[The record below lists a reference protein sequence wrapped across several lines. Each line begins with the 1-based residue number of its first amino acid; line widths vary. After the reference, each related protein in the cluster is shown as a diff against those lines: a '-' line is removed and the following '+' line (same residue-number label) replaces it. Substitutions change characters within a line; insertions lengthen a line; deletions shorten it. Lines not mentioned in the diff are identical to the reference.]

1 MSIDHPMVSRQHARL
16 QLDAQGLWITDLG
29 STNGTIAAGERLQ
42 ANVPRLIKT
51 GEKVFLT
58 PDQQVVLELQA
69 ESAPAGSGSRQAMQS
84 IKDLLGNASSV
95 VVGRSSDCDVTLSD
109 AAVSRRHARL
119 LQEQGGV
126 YIEDLGSTNG
136 TFVNG
141 QKIRKKTKLSSTD
154 TVLIGMY
161 AFRLEEQA
169 RNLSNESAINA
180 VNITKDYPNGYRGL
194 QPTTIDIPYRE
205 MVALMG
211 PSGCGK
217 TTLLKALNGDSP
229 PTAGQVELFGLDLF
243 EYFGYLK
250 QIIGYV
256 PQEDI
261 VHLDLTVQDSLFYA
275 AKLRLPQATP
285 REDILSR
292 IDEVLSDLN
301 INDPQ
306 IRKTAVGRLSGGQRK
321 RVSIAVEL
329 LTRPKVLFLDEPTSP
344 LDPETIEDFLSCL
357 RKLCDQG
364 TTVVMV
370 THKPED
376 LNYVDRVVFMG
387 TKGHLVYDG
396 PREGFLSHFSKKHII
411 EVYSLM
417 SSADVSKHWYD
428 KWFRSRSDMSQPA
441 RQVQEQSE
449 KVRPLHQLYW
459 LIVRY
464 LKIKVSNTRNLI
476 LLVLQPVLIAFL
488 ILAVFDTLV
497 EEQELAPEIFSK
509 VGNVGIIFL
518 MAIAAI
524 WFGVSNSAKEI
535 VGEMPIT
542 KRERMFNLLL
552 WPYLLSK
559 SLVLMLLSAF
569 QLVVFLAILFVAYPE
584 AGMAVESWLFLML
597 VSLGAIQFGLLL
609 SAATSS
615 TEEVMSILPIALMPQ
630 IILAGIIQPIQNQV
644 TMVLSYFTLGR
655 WGTEGLSRIQDAAYG
670 TAEERPYM
678 DVLQENLYQLD
689 QIIVTDNARAVLI
702 ALLSLAAGMMIISRI
717 LLQKKYG

>member
-1 MSIDHPMVSRQHARL
+1 MKFHISHQGNTSKYSIVAGAEVIIGRTGGGAQVSIDHPMVSRQHARL
-16 QLDAQGLWITDLG
+16 HLDAQGLWITDMG
-29 STNGTIAAGERLQ
+29 STNGTIVAGERLP
-42 ANVPRLIKT
+42 ANVPRLLKT
-51 GEKVFLT
+51 GDKIFLT
-58 PDQQVVLELQA
+58 PDQQVVLELPTAQA
-69 ESAPAGSGSRQAMQS
+69 TGGTGSKQAMQS

-126 YIEDLGSTNG
+126 FIEDLGSTNG

-141 QKIRKKTKLSSTD
+141 QKIRKKTKLTAAD

-417 SSADVSKHWYD
+417 SSAEVSKH
-428 KWFRSRSDMSQPA
+428 
-441 RQVQEQSE
+441 
-449 KVRPLHQLYW
+449 
-459 LIVRY
+459 
-464 LKIKVSNTRNLI
+464 
-476 LLVLQPVLIAFL
+476 
-488 ILAVFDTLV
+488 
-497 EEQELAPEIFSK
+497 
-509 VGNVGIIFL
+509 
-518 MAIAAI
+518 
-524 WFGVSNSAKEI
+524 
-535 VGEMPIT
+535 
-542 KRERMFNLLL
+542 
-552 WPYLLSK
+552 
-559 SLVLMLLSAF
+559 
-569 QLVVFLAILFVAYPE
+569 
-584 AGMAVESWLFLML
+584 
-597 VSLGAIQFGLLL
+597 
-609 SAATSS
+609 
-615 TEEVMSILPIALMPQ
+615 
-630 IILAGIIQPIQNQV
+630 
-644 TMVLSYFTLGR
+644 
-655 WGTEGLSRIQDAAYG
+655 
-670 TAEERPYM
+670 
-678 DVLQENLYQLD
+678 
-689 QIIVTDNARAVLI
+689 
-702 ALLSLAAGMMIISRI
+702 
-717 LLQKKYG
+717 